1 MKNTKT
7 AVLLINVGTPDEPK
21 VPAVRRYLSEF
32 LNDQRVI
39 DIPLVLQKILVNL
52 IIVPFRAPKSTKLYQ
67 RLWTENGSP
76 LKYYSEKVQ
85 AGLQQVLAS
94 EADVFIAMRY
104 GNPSID
110 KALAV
115 IKQENYARLIIF
127 PMFPQYA
134 SSTTGTAIQGVI
146 DKLRKWNTIPEIHA
160 ISQFYDHPLFLD
172 AFAERIRSYEPDTY
186 DHIVFTFHGLP
197 NRHLEKNHPNESITT
212 CNCENSMPE
221 FGKFCYKA
229 TCYQTTRELV
239 KRLHLPAGKYSISFQ
254 SRLSN
259 NWMTPFTDKNLIKR
273 AQNGNKRVLVA
284 APSFVADCLE
294 TTVEIGWEYKEMYA
308 ANGGEK
314 LQMVESLNDSPQWI
328 QAMAEM
334 IKPYLISY
342 NQSGQ

>member
-1 MKNTKT
+1 MKNKT
-7 AVLLINVGTPDEPK
+7 AILLINVGTPDEPK

-32 LNDQRVI
+32 LNDHRVI

-76 LKYYSEKVQ
+76 LKYYSERVKT
-85 AGLQQVLAS
+85 GLQQKLNDQ
-94 EADVFIAMRY
+94 ADVFIAMRY

-110 KALAV
+110 KALSV

-134 SSTTGTAIQGVI
+134 SSTSGTAIQGVI
-146 DKLRKWNTIPEIHA
+146 DRVRKWNTIPEIHA
-160 ISQFYDHPLFLD
+160 INQFYDHPLFLD
-172 AFAERIRSYEPDTY
+172 AFAERIRSYRPETY
-186 DHIVFTFHGLP
+186 DHIVFTYHGLP
-197 NRHLEKNHPNESITT
+197 NRHLEKNHPGESITT
-212 CNCENSMPE
+212 CNCEIAMPE

-229 TCYQTTRELV
+229 TCYQTTRELA
-239 KRLHLPAGKYSISFQ
+239 KRLNLPTDKYSISFQ

-259 NWMTPFTDKNLIKR
+259 NWMTPFTDKNLIGR
-273 AQNGNKRVLVA
+273 AQSGNKRVLVA

-314 LQMVESLNDSPQWI
+314 LQMVESLNDSPRWI
-328 QAMAEM
+328 EAMAEM
-334 IKPYLISY
+334 LKPYLD
-342 NQSGQ
+342 NQQD